1 MKLRSSSVI
10 GNDGKVMNINS
21 QRIVK
26 TNKSLNMNLRSR
38 SIREKEDDDIEFST
52 KSTTLRFR
60 TTNVPVN
67 EIRGQR
73 TGVSQTTNKIANS
86 TIVYG

>member
-38 SIREKEDDDIEFST
+38 SIGE
-52 KSTTLRFR
+52 
-60 TTNVPVN
+60 
-67 EIRGQR
+67 
-73 TGVSQTTNKIANS
+73 
-86 TIVYG
+86 